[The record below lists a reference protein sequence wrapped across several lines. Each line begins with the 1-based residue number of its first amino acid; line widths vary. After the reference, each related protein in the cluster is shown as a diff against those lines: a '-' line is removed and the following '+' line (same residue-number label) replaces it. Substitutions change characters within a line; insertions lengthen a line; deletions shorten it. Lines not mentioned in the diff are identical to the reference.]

1 MEIGSSIIVSS
12 QRATGRVL
20 FVVPSGADVSAINGV
35 TDKVVLIEHKDGVS
49 TIETA
54 GDNLGNQAT
63 SVLCWNLVSMDPWL
77 GKQPGISLSG
87 CVIVTGD
94 SNERLV
100 VVENVKVEG
109 TSERSGRDDFRG
121 KH

>member
-20 FVVPSGADVSAINGV
+20 FVVPRGADVSAIDGV
-35 TDKVVLIEHKDGVS
+35 TEKVVLIEHKDGIR
-49 TIETA
+49 TIKTA
-54 GDNLGNQAT
+54 GDNLGNQAS
-63 SVLCWNLVSMDPWL
+63 SVLCWNLVSLDPRL
-77 GKQPGISLSG
+77 SKQPGVSLSG

-94 SNERLV
+94 SDKRLIV
-100 VVENVKVEG
+100 MENVKVEG
-109 TSERSGRDDFRG
+109 ASERSGRDDFRG